1 MINIIENISLK
12 PFNTFGIGAVAKY
25 YIAFSSVE
33 QLQEALRFA
42 ANQPRLILGGG
53 SNILLCQDFEGV
65 VLHNQIK
72 GISLVH
78 EDNAYYYVKA
88 NAGEVWHDFVMHC
101 IAHNYQGVENLSLI
115 PGSVGASPMQNIG
128 AYGIEIKD
136 IFYQL
141 EAYEISTGQIHTFSL
156 EDCEFGYRT
165 SVFKT
170 SLKDKYIILNVT
182 YRLRK
187 HPVYNVSYGAIQQE
201 LEQMGIA
208 ELSAKAISDAVI
220 AIRSSKLPN
229 PAEIGNAGSFF
240 KNPVIPI
247 SLFEQIQQ
255 NYPEIVSYAIDEMHI
270 KVAAGWLIEAAG
282 WKGKTLGN
290 YGVHKKQALVLVNY
304 GGAKGKDIFELSQQI
319 IDDIFYKFGIT
330 LEREVNIL

>member
-12 PFNTFGIGAVAKY
+12 PFNTFGIQAVADF
-25 YIAFSSVE
+25 YISFSSLE
-33 QLQEALRFA
+33 QLQEALRFSTD
-42 ANQPRLILGGG
+42 QPRLILGGG
-53 SNILLCQDFEGV
+53 SNILLCKDFHGV
-65 VLHNQIK
+65 VLHNQMK
-72 GISLVH
+72 GIEVVH
-78 EDNAYYYVKA
+78 QDEEFFYVKA
-88 NAGEVWHDFVMHC
+88 NAGEVWHEFVLHC
-101 IAHNYQGVENLSLI
+101 IENNYQGIENLSLI

-136 IFYQL
+136 VFYQL
-141 EAYEISTGQIHTFSL
+141 EAYEIATGKVQTFDL
-156 EDCEFGYRT
+156 AACEFGYRS

-170 SLKDKYIILNVT
+170 SLKNQYIILNVT
-182 YRLRK
+182 FRLRK
-187 HPVYNVSYGAIQQE
+187 NPQYNISYGAIQQE
-201 LEQMGIA
+201 LEQMGVT
-208 ELSAKAISDAVI
+208 ELSAKNISDAVI

-247 SLFEQIQQ
+247 SLVEQIQL
-255 NYPEIVSYAIDEMHI
+255 NYPEIVSYAVDELHV

-304 GGAKGKDIFELSQQI
+304 GGAKGNDIYELSQQI

-330 LEREVNIL
+330 LEREVNII

>member
-12 PFNTFGIGAVAKY
+12 PFNTFGIGAIADY

-33 QLQEALRFA
+33 QLEEALRFSSD
-42 ANQPRLILGGG
+42 QPRLILGGG
-53 SNILLCQDFEGV
+53 SNILLCHDFEGT

-72 GISLVH
+72 GISLTH
-78 EDNAYYYVKA
+78 QDDDFYYVKA

-136 IFYQL
+136 LFYQL
-141 EAYEISTGQIHTFSL
+141 EAYEIATGHIQTFTL
-156 EDCEFGYRT
+156 NDCEFGYRT

-170 SLKDKYIILNVT
+170 TLKDKYIILNVT

-187 HPVYNVSYGAIQQE
+187 QPVYNVSYGAIQQE
-201 LEQMGIA
+201 LAEMGVT

-240 KNPVIPI
+240 KNPVISI
-247 SLFEQIQQ
+247 ALFEQIQQ
-255 NYPEIVSYAIDEMHI
+255 NYPEIVSYAIDEMHV

-304 GGAKGKDIFELSQQI
+304 GGAKGKDIYELSQQI
-319 IDDIFYKFGIT
+319 IEDIYYKFGIE

>member
-12 PFNTFGIGAVAKY
+12 PFNTFGIAAIADY

-33 QLQEALRFA
+33 QLQEALHFSADQKRFV
-42 ANQPRLILGGG
+42 LGGG
-53 SNILLCQDFEGV
+53 SNVLLCNDFEGT

-72 GISLVH
+72 GIELSH
-78 EDNAYYYVKA
+78 QDEEYYYVKA

-201 LEQMGIA
+201 LAEMGVT

-240 KNPVIPI
+240 KNPVISI
-247 SLFEQIQQ
+247 ALFEQIQQ
-255 NYPEIVSYAIDEMHI
+255 NYPEIVSYAIDEMHV

-282 WKGKTLGN
+282 WKGKTIRN

-304 GGAKGKDIFELSQQI
+304 GGAKGKDIYELSQQI
-319 IDDIFYKFGIT
+319 IEDIYYKFGIE

>member
-12 PFNTFGIGAVAKY
+12 PFNTFGIGAIANY

-201 LEQMGIA
+201 LEQMGLT
-208 ELSAKAISDAVI
+208 ELSSKAISDAVI